1 MNAALD
7 KVEEA
12 ANEVAIARALYE
24 QGRED
29 KVNVDAREMEYEA
42 ACEALIAAMAQG
54 MNGSEPE
61 YTTQVSP
68 AWVGNLAHCWSD
80 GRMTT
85 DGDLGQ
91 A

>member
-7 KVEEA
+7 KVQQA
-12 ANEVAIARALYE
+12 ANEVAIARAMYE

-54 MNGSEPE
+54 MNGGVPE
-61 YTTQVSP
+61 YTTESSP
-68 AWVGNLAHCWSD
+68 AWVGQLSHCWSD
-80 GRMTT
+80 GRMVS
-85 DGDLGQ
+85 DDDMGQ